1 MTSEHK
7 IQNDIRIALSRHQC
21 TVFRVNVGSVKTPDG
36 RFFSAGVPSG
46 HPDLYGFRWSDNQIF
61 YIEVKNERGR
71 PRKDQIRF
79 HDFLQSHNVIHGIA
93 RSPDD
98 AVKIV
103 KEGLVGYG
111 FKQWIGGDLMDKFLD
126 YDDIEPYS
134 EADAKEEY
142 DEWMKQA
149 IMDDKA
155 Q

>member
-46 HPDLYGFRWSDNQIF
+46 HPDLYGFRWSDNKIF

-111 FKQWIGGDLMDKFLD
+111 FKQ
-126 YDDIEPYS
+126 
-134 EADAKEEY
+134 
-142 DEWMKQA
+142 
-149 IMDDKA
+149 
-155 Q
+155 

>member
-46 HPDLYGFRWSDNQIF
+46 HPDLYGFRWSDHQTF

-79 HDFLQSHNVIHGIA
+79 HKFLQSRNVIHGIA

-111 FKQWIGGDLMDKFLD
+111 FKD
-126 YDDIEPYS
+126 
-134 EADAKEEY
+134 
-142 DEWMKQA
+142 
-149 IMDDKA
+149 
-155 Q
+155 

>member
-46 HPDLYGFRWSDNQIF
+46 HPDLYGYRWSDNQIF

-79 HDFLQSHNVIHGIA
+79 HNFLQSHNVIHGIA

-103 KEGLVGYG
+103 KKGLVGYG
-111 FKQWIGGDLMDKFLD
+111 FKD
-126 YDDIEPYS
+126 YEGNN
-134 EADAKEEY
+134 
-142 DEWMKQA
+142 
-149 IMDDKA
+149 
-155 Q
+155 